1 MFVCCDSQRWGVA
14 STVDDFVFWECV
26 QCYCHSLWDVNE
38 DVFTTVGG
46 SDEAMTL
53 WPGEVLTHALK
64 HRTWVS
70 TYRSAG
76 KDRKTSQFLQKP
88 QKLTSV
94 TTCCYIVS
102 IRHEGAVQ
110 RNVFFLLCDIIQ
122 GSGPFDKAR
131 KLERRIH
138 VGDEREDKEQFTST
152 PTRRLIM
159 SQHNGSRDE
168 NTNLLTHSINSTVF
182 NLSSVPTTVMIQQ
195 PVRFTSIRLFNEKT
209 AVVQIFRSFT

>member
-1 MFVCCDSQRWGVA
+1 MCLSAVILRGEVWHLG
-14 STVDDFVFWECV
+14 DFLFWECV
-26 QCYCHSLWDVNE
+26 RCHSLWDVNK

-46 SDEAMTL
+46 SDEAVTL
-53 WPGEVLTHALK
+53 WPGEVLTHTLK

-76 KDRKTSQFLQKP
+76 KGRETSQFLQTP
-88 QKLTSV
+88 QKLSSV

-102 IRHEGAVQ
+102 IRRGGAVQ

-122 GSGPFDKAR
+122 GSGPFDKAG

-159 SQHNGSRDE
+159 SQHNGSREE
-168 NTNLLTHSINSTVF
+168 NTNLLTPSINSAVF

-195 PVRFTSIRLFNEKT
+195 QPVRFTSLRLFNDKL
-209 AVVQIFRSFT
+209 QWRKYSFT

>member
-1 MFVCCDSQRWGVA
+1 M
-14 STVDDFVFWECV
+14 
-26 QCYCHSLWDVNE
+26 
-38 DVFTTVGG
+38 
-46 SDEAMTL
+46 
-53 WPGEVLTHALK
+53 
-64 HRTWVS
+64 S

-76 KDRKTSQFLQKP
+76 KGRETSQFLQTP
-88 QKLTSV
+88 QKLSSV

-102 IRHEGAVQ
+102 IRRGGAVQ

-122 GSGPFDKAR
+122 GSGPFDKAG

-159 SQHNGSRDE
+159 SQHNGSREE
-168 NTNLLTHSINSTVF
+168 NTNLLTPSINSAVF

-195 PVRFTSIRLFNEKT
+195 QPVRFTSLRLFNDKL
-209 AVVQIFRSFT
+209 QWCKYSDPLRKSSDPKYFIQN